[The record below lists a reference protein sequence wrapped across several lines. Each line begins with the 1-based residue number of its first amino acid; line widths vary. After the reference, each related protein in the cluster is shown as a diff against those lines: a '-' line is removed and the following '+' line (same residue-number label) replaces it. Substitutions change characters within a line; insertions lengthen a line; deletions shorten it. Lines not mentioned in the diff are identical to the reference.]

1 MGHKVHEALTLLNC
15 GPSFCDFSELQTHL
29 EAGSET
35 EEVDKVPGEMKED
48 PPPADPPRSEA
59 HARYGGN
66 RPTLTLVR
74 EVQLQQVYHQRLSLK
89 LGKLK
94 QETNRSA
101 GVGQ

>member
-1 MGHKVHEALTLLNC
+1 M
-15 GPSFCDFSELQTHL
+15 